1 MGRRVLLATGNHKKL
16 EELRRL
22 VIDADIEVVG
32 LADVAGYPAPVED
45 DPTFEGNA
53 LIKARAAVAATGIPS
68 LADDSG
74 LEVDVLNKMP
84 GVRSARWSGPDQNDD
99 TNNALLLAQLFDVPV
114 ARRRARFVCAV
125 ALVLPDGRE
134 HVTRATFEGV
144 LIDELRGVNG
154 FGYDPLFLPDGQ
166 TQTSAELT
174 AARKDEI
181 SHRGKAMRAIVPVLI
196 GRSEGVRS

>member
-1 MGRRVLLATGNHKKL
+1 MDRRVLLATGNHKKL

-134 HVTRATFEGV
+134 HVERATFEGV
-144 LIDELRGVNG
+144 LIDG
-154 FGYDPLFLPDGQ
+154 FGYDPLFLPEGQ